1 LVIAFAQVPLMTVLP
16 SAMGA
21 LAANREALGVAQ
33 YGVGFL
39 LNLSLAEENKV
50 TYVCVHPA
58 LG

>member
-1 LVIAFAQVPLMTVLP
+1 MTVLP
-16 SAMGA
+16 SAMGE

-50 TYVCVHPA
+50 LTFVSTLPWA
-58 LG
+58 EQ